1 MITKQKKSQRG
12 TVSQESSALAQKDLA
27 FLISHVHTSL
37 GKMFFSRFFFF
48 VSSKLVDHLD
58 LCRQLLER
66 PLGKIASHCGVGC
79 RLSRVRSC
87 ISMFF
92 EIKIH

>member
-12 TVSQESSALAQKDLA
+12 TVSQESSALTQKDLA

-37 GKMFFSRFFFF
+37 GKMFFFSLFF

-58 LCRQLLER
+58 LCRRLLER